1 MSKITKIEAQKRN
14 KERVNIYIDDE
25 YAFSTFLEIVYK
37 EGLHKD
43 LIIDT
48 KKYSEIIKK
57 ENIQKCKNT
66 SLRIIERS
74 HKTEQEMRKRLFEK
88 EYNEEEI
95 NIAID
100 FLKEYKFL
108 DDNSYTN
115 LYINEKIK
123 SYGGQKIKYSLLS
136 KGITKEVIDKAL
148 QEVTKEEFEEAALKL
163 AEKKYRILLKRE
175 NNKYNLYNKL
185 YRYLVSRGYDY
196 ELSKSITKGIVEM
209 D

>member
-14 KERVNIYIDDE
+14 KKRVNIYIDDE

-37 EGLHKD
+37 EGLHKG

-48 KKYSEIIKK
+48 DKYNEIIKK

-66 SLRIIERS
+66 SLRIIEKAY
-74 HKTEQEMRKRLFEK
+74 KTEKEMRKRLFEK

-115 LYINEKIK
+115 LYINGKVK
-123 SYGGQKIKYSLLS
+123 SYGSQKIKYSLLS

-175 NNKYNLYNKL
+175 DSKYNLYNKL

-196 ELSKSITKGIVEM
+196 EISKSITKRIVEM